1 MKKREPLKVYSDK
14 QADLRHLR
22 NKTIAVLGYGN
33 QGRAQA
39 LNLRDSGLDV
49 RVGLSRKDRSMRL
62 AKQDGFRVWS
72 MDRAVQ
78 AADLVSVLIPDHVHA
93 EAFKR
98 HVRPSLRPGQTLLFA
113 CGLSVYFELV
123 VPPEFVDVVMVA
135 PHAPGEIMRNLFEHG
150 KGVPCFVAVW
160 QDSSGTA
167 KKTALAYAK
176 AVGCTRAG
184 AFETTFELEA
194 VGDLFGEQA
203 VLCGG
208 VPELVRAGFETLTEA
223 GFPPENAYLECLH
236 QLDFIVD
243 AVKKYGIAG
252 MYDGISQVAEY
263 GSYISGRKIVNKQ
276 VKRRM
281 ASLLKEIKSGAFL
294 KSWMNEYRSGMKN
307 YRRLKRGIRK
317 HPIEQVGRKIRTY
330 SD

>member
-1 MKKREPLKVYSDK
+1 MKRRKALKVYTNK
-14 QADLRHLR
+14 QADLRHLKSR
-22 NKTIAVLGYGN
+22 TIAVLGYGN

-49 RVGLSRKDRSMRL
+49 LVGLSGKDRSIRR
-62 AKQDGFRVWS
+62 ARQDGFRVRS
-72 MDRAVQ
+72 MDGAVQ
-78 AADLVSVLIPDHVHA
+78 AADIISVLIPDHVHA
-93 EAFKR
+93 EVFKR
-98 HVRPSLRPGQTLLFA
+98 HIKPSLRPGKTLLFA
-113 CGLSVYFELV
+113 CGLSIHFRLV
-123 VPPEFVDVVMVA
+123 IPPGFVDVIMVA

-160 QDSSGTA
+160 QDASGTA
-167 KKTALAYAK
+167 KKTTLAYAK
-176 AVGCTRAG
+176 AIGCMRAG

-208 VPELVRAGFETLTEA
+208 VPELVRAGFETLIEA

-252 MYDGISQVAEY
+252 MYNRISRVAEY
-263 GSYISGRKIVNKQ
+263 GSYVSGKRIVNRQ
-276 VKRRM
+276 VKERM
-281 ASLLKEIKSGAFL
+281 NRILREIKNGAFV
-294 KSWMNEYRSGMKN
+294 KNWMKEYESGMKK
-307 YRRLKRGIRK
+307 YGMMKKQIRK
-317 HPIEQVGRKIRTY
+317 HPIEEIGRRIRTY
-330 SD
+330 SE

>member
-1 MKKREPLKVYSDK
+1 MKKRQAPKVYFDK
-14 QADLRHLR
+14 HADLKRLK

-39 LNLRDSGLDV
+39 LNLMDSGLDV
-49 RVGLSRKDRSMRL
+49 VVGLSKQDRSSSR
-62 AKQDGFRVWS
+62 ARRDGFRVRS
-72 MDRAVQ
+72 IDRAVR
-78 AADLVSVLIPDHVHA
+78 AADLISVLIPDHVHGQVF
-93 EAFKR
+93 EQ
-98 HVRPSLRPGQTLLFA
+98 HIRPNLRPGQTLLFA
-113 CGLSVYFELV
+113 CGLSVHFGLV

-150 KGVPCFVAVW
+150 KGVPCFVSVW
-160 QDSSGTA
+160 RDSSGTA

-176 AVGCTRAG
+176 AIGCTRAG
-184 AFETTFELEA
+184 AFQTTFELEA

-243 AVKKYGIAG
+243 AVKKHGIAG
-252 MYDGISQVAEY
+252 MYDRISRVAEY
-263 GSYISGRKIVNKQ
+263 GSYVSGSKIVDRRVRQ
-276 VKRRM
+276 RM
-281 ASLLKEIKSGAFL
+281 AGLLREIKSGAFL
-294 KSWMNEYRSGMKN
+294 KGWINEYQSGMKN
-307 YRRLKRGIRK
+307 YRRMRRQIRK
-317 HPIEQVGRKIRTY
+317 HPIEQVGRKIRGY

>member
-1 MKKREPLKVYSDK
+1 MKKRKTLRVYSDK
-14 QADLRHLR
+14 QADLRHLKG
-22 NKTIAVLGYGN
+22 KTIAVLGYGN

-49 RVGLSRKDRSMRL
+49 VVGLSGKDRSFRQ
-62 AKQDGFRVWS
+62 ARQDGFRVWS
-72 MDRAVQ
+72 MGRAVQ
-78 AADLVSVLIPDHVHA
+78 AADLVSVLIPDHVHG
-93 EAFKR
+93 EVFKR
-98 HVRPSLRPGQTLLFA
+98 HIRPNLRPGRTLLFA
-113 CGLSVYFELV
+113 CGLSIHFGLV

-135 PHAPGEIMRNLFEHG
+135 PHAPGEIMRNLFEQG

-176 AVGCTRAG
+176 AIGCTRAG
-184 AFETTFELEA
+184 AFETAFELEA

-252 MYDGISQVAEY
+252 MYDRISRVAEY
-263 GSYISGRKIVNKQ
+263 GSYVSGKKIVNKQ
-276 VKRRM
+276 VKERM
-281 ASLLKEIKSGAFL
+281 ARLLREIKSGVFL
-294 KSWMNEYRSGMKN
+294 KGWIKEYESGMKN

>member
-1 MKKREPLKVYSDK
+1 MKKRKNLKVYSDK

-49 RVGLSRKDRSMRL
+49 VIGLPGKDRSIRQ
-62 AKQDGFRVWS
+62 ARQDGFRVWP
-72 MDRAVQ
+72 MGRAVQ
-78 AADLVSVLIPDHVHA
+78 AANIVSVLTPDHVHG
-93 EAFKR
+93 EVFKR
-98 HVRPSLRPGQTLLFA
+98 HIQPNLLPGKTMLFA
-113 CGLSVYFELV
+113 CGLSIHFGLV

-160 QDSSGTA
+160 RDASGTA

-176 AVGCTRAG
+176 AIGCTRAG

-243 AVKKYGIAG
+243 AIKKYGIAG
-252 MYDGISQVAEY
+252 MYDRISQVAEY
-263 GSYISGRKIVNKQ
+263 GSYVSGSKIVDKQ

-281 ASLLKEIKSGAFL
+281 AGLLKEIKSGAFL
-294 KSWMNEYRSGMKN
+294 EGWINEYQGGMKN
-307 YRRLKRGIRK
+307 YRRMKRGIRK
-317 HPIEQVGRKIRTY
+317 HPIEQVGRKIRAY